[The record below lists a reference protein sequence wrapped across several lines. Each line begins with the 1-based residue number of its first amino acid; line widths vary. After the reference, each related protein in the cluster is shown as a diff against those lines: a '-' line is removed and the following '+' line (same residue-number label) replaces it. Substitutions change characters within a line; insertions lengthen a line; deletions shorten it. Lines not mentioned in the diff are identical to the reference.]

1 MLFYPPAAGPMLGVS
16 ARVTSGDDGGPAP
29 LSKPKSRTRQA
40 IEQNRRALVDAAV
53 ADTYQDRGDGWNAAH
68 HRDMAAFH
76 GKLTAELLAPPES
89 LPDIRHGEVVPVAD
103 TNRALG
109 LRDTLATPDMP
120 AIDASIARTDLL
132 LTEHLDVAA
141 MAIDAAASIE
151 ARNPLE
157 KMLAYQMAAAHAA
170 AFKFMDKAVAYLDQI
185 GRGRDGAAPV
195 EAARLTNAAVR
206 LMATYQQGLL
216 TLQRLRTGGA
226 QTVTVQHVHVGE
238 GAQAVIGNVQTG
250 RVPPP
255 GGSKK

>member
-1 MLFYPPAAGPMLGVS
+1 M
-16 ARVTSGDDGGPAP
+16 
-29 LSKPKSRTRQA
+29 SKPKSRTRQA
-40 IEQNRRALVDAAV
+40 IEQNRRALVDAAIG
-53 ADTYQDRGDGWNAAH
+53 DTYADRGDGWNAAH
-68 HRDMAAFH
+68 HRDMAELH
-76 GKLTAELLAPPES
+76 GKLTRELLAPPET
-89 LPDIRHGEVVPVAD
+89 LPDIRHGEIMPAPD
-103 TNRALG
+103 TDRALG
-109 LRDTLATPDMP
+109 LRDTLRTPDMP

-141 MAIDAAASIE
+141 VAIDAAAAIE

-157 KMLAYQMAAAHAA
+157 KMLAHQLALAHSC
-170 AFKFMDKAVAYLDQI
+170 AFKFMDKAAAYLDQI

-206 LMATYQQGLL
+206 LMATYQQGML

-250 RVPPP
+250 GVPPP
-255 GGSKK
+255 GGSRK